1 MPRPLIRRLQALA
14 LVAALL
20 WSPLVSA
27 IDPVMLLLMRMLRDK
42 IITSLADAAVGYALK
57 PPDPSVVALPSP
69 RPGIPP
75 PGMPEPERIRFLI
88 DNNYT
93 YLSAPERD
101 RVYQGMM
108 AALDDPANAAVR
120 GRMLDEFWQMAIA
133 IGEAQRILE
142 RLSRSQKQEIAASA
156 GVAFRQLPAD
166 QRQEALDLLRTSQAP
181 IPQDLNAMLLRE
193 FGDR

>member
-1 MPRPLIRRLQALA
+1 MASITWANA
-14 LVAALL
+14 SAT
-20 WSPLVSA
+20 PLVSFGTRFEA
-27 IDPVMLLLMRMLRDK
+27 RLVNATHRPF
-42 IITSLADAAVGYALK
+42 ALIE
-57 PPDPSVVALPSP
+57 
-69 RPGIPP
+69 GQ
-75 PGMPEPERIRFLI
+75 
-88 DNNYT
+88 N
-93 YLSAPERD
+93 
-101 RVYQGMM
+101 
-108 AALDDPANAAVR
+108 DPANAAVR
-120 GRMLDEFWQMAIA
+120 GRMLDEFWQMAVA